1 MRETTAPETIWQS
14 RLKQLAAARVTT
26 DMLFR
31 IIEPET
37 VFDRPIP
44 ERHRL
49 IFYLG
54 HLEAFDWNLI
64 AKGAFER
71 ESFHEGFDRLF
82 AFGIDPVD
90 GQLPSDQPNDWPSPG
105 QVRAYCERVRETL
118 DACLNEYE
126 QPGPRPK
133 HEDEEID
140 GATLVQ
146 VAIEHRLMHAET
158 LAYLLHQL
166 PLRRKLPQPQAP
178 VPKAG
183 GVAPHMIAIPAG
195 QATLGQQK
203 GFGFGWD
210 NEFEEHTVEVP
221 AFRIDAHKVTNGQFL
236 EFLRAGGYDDGSVWK
251 PEDWAWKQ
259 AAGIRH
265 PVLWVPQ
272 GRDFRFRA
280 MFEEIALPLN
290 WPVYVSHAEA
300 GAYARWAKKSL
311 PTEEQWHRAAYGGHE
326 GTERAYPWGNDPPR
340 ASHGNFDC
348 HRWDPVPVDAH
359 PAGRSGFG
367 ADGMLGNGWEW
378 TATIFHPF
386 PGFERFP
393 FYPGYSADFF
403 DGKHYVIKGGSA
415 RTAASMLRRS
425 FRNWF
430 QPQYQYV
437 YAGFRCVEGERH
449 AH

>member
-1 MRETTAPETIWQS
+1 MRDAAAPETIWQS
-14 RLKQLAAARVTT
+14 RRRQLAAARATT

-31 IIEPET
+31 IIEPEAL
-37 VFDRPIP
+37 FDRPIP

-64 AKGAFER
+64 AKGTFER

-82 AFGIDPVD
+82 AFGIDPLD
-90 GQLPSDQPNDWPSPG
+90 GALPSDQPKDWPAPG
-105 QVRAYCERVRETL
+105 QVRAYGDRGREVL

-126 QPGPRPK
+126 QSARQPK
-133 HEDEEID
+133 HHEEDIAS
-140 GATLVQ
+140 GALVH

-166 PLRRKLPQPQAP
+166 PLHRKRPQPQAP
-178 VPKAG
+178 VPKG
-183 GVAPHMIAIPAG
+183 GGATPHMIEIPAG
-195 QATLGQQK
+195 QTTLGQEK
-203 GFGFGWD
+203 GSGFGWD
-210 NEFEEHTVEVP
+210 NEFDEHTVDVP

-236 EFLRAGGYDDGSVWK
+236 EFLGAGGYDDRSLWN

-259 AAGIRH
+259 AEGIRH
-265 PVLWVPQ
+265 PVFWVPQ
-272 GRDFRFRA
+272 GEDFRLRT
-280 MFEEIALPLN
+280 MFEETALPLN
-290 WPVYVSHAEA
+290 WPAYVSHAEA
-300 GAYARWAKKSL
+300 AAYARWAEKSL
-311 PTEEQWHRAAYGGHE
+311 PTEAQWHRAAYGGRE
-326 GTERAYPWGNDPPR
+326 GADREYPWGSDLPR
-340 ASHGNFDC
+340 ASHGNFDFQ
-348 HRWDPVPVDAH
+348 RWDPVPVDAH
-359 PAGRSGFG
+359 PDGRSGFG

-378 TATIFHPF
+378 TATMFHPF
-386 PGFERFP
+386 PGFERFS

-430 QPQYQYV
+430 QPQYQYA
-437 YAGFRCVEGERH
+437 YSGFRC
-449 AH
+449 AAD